1 MPSTSISTP
10 VSTPS
15 VDRLT
20 LGVATTREGATT
32 SNIFALTCT
41 CAASSEGAVPHVFVS
56 SSVCTCAA
64 SSED

>member
-20 LGVATTREGATT
+20 LGVATAREGATT
-32 SNIFALTCT
+32 SLFPVL
-41 CAASSEGAVPHVFVS
+41 SM
-56 SSVCTCAA
+56 CAA

>member
-1 MPSTSISTP
+1 MPITSISTP

-20 LGVATTREGATT
+20 LGVATAREGATT
-32 SNIFALTCT
+32 SAYPMLFI
-41 CAASSEGAVPHVFVS
+41 
-56 SSVCTCAA
+56 CAA

>member
-10 VSTPS
+10 ESTPS

-20 LGVATTREGATT
+20 LGVATAREAATT
-32 SNIFALTCT
+32 AIICGCGC
-41 CAASSEGAVPHVFVS
+41 CACS
-56 SSVCTCAA
+56 A

>member
-10 VSTPS
+10 ESTPS

-20 LGVATTREGATT
+20 LGVATAREAATT
-32 SNIFALTCT
+32 SGFC
-41 CAASSEGAVPHVFVS
+41 CVCPCVPS
-56 SSVCTCAA
+56 A

>member
-10 VSTPS
+10 ESTPS

-20 LGVATTREGATT
+20 LGVATARE
-32 SNIFALTCT
+32 
-41 CAASSEGAVPHVFVS
+41 AAHPSIPVMCPLCS
-56 SSVCTCAA
+56 A

>member
-10 VSTPS
+10 ESTPS

-20 LGVATTREGATT
+20 LGVSTTREGATT
-32 SNIFALTCT
+32 SLHPMSFI
-41 CAASSEGAVPHVFVS
+41 
-56 SSVCTCAA
+56 CAA

>member
-32 SNIFALTCT
+32 STPPIWSNC
-41 CAASSEGAVPHVFVS
+41 S
-56 SSVCTCAA
+56 A

>member
-10 VSTPS
+10 ESTPS

-20 LGVATTREGATT
+20 LGVSTTREGATT
-32 SNIFALTCT
+32 STPPFLFGC
-41 CAASSEGAVPHVFVS
+41 S
-56 SSVCTCAA
+56 A

>member
-10 VSTPS
+10 ESTPS

-20 LGVATTREGATT
+20 LGVATAREGATT
-32 SNIFALTCT
+32 STYPMLFM
-41 CAASSEGAVPHVFVS
+41 
-56 SSVCTCAA
+56 CAA

>member
-20 LGVATTREGATT
+20 LGVSTTREGATT
-32 SNIFALTCT
+32 SFLTNMNR
-41 CAASSEGAVPHVFVS
+41 
-56 SSVCTCAA
+56 CAA

>member
-32 SNIFALTCT
+32 SMCTIPFA
-41 CAASSEGAVPHVFVS
+41 
-56 SSVCTCAA
+56 CAA

>member
-20 LGVATTREGATT
+20 LGVATAREGATT
-32 SNIFALTCT
+32 SFITGFYGTTLC
-41 CAASSEGAVPHVFVS
+41 S
-56 SSVCTCAA
+56 A

>member
-10 VSTPS
+10 ESTPS

-20 LGVATTREGATT
+20 LGVATAREGATT
-32 SNIFALTCT
+32 STLMSGFMI
-41 CAASSEGAVPHVFVS
+41 
-56 SSVCTCAA
+56 CAA

>member
-10 VSTPS
+10 DTTPS

-20 LGVATTREGATT
+20 LGVATAREGATT
-32 SNIFALTCT
+32 
-41 CAASSEGAVPHVFVS
+41 AVAFC
-56 SSVCTCAA
+56 VCSCPCSA

>member
-32 SNIFALTCT
+32 SSFMM
-41 CAASSEGAVPHVFVS
+41 P
-56 SSVCTCAA
+56 CTCAA

>member
-20 LGVATTREGATT
+20 LGVATAREGATT
-32 SNIFALTCT
+32 SRMPDFAL
-41 CAASSEGAVPHVFVS
+41 
-56 SSVCTCAA
+56 CAA

>member
-20 LGVATTREGATT
+20 LGVATAREGAT
-32 SNIFALTCT
+32 AAMLCGCT
-41 CAASSEGAVPHVFVS
+41 CACS
-56 SSVCTCAA
+56 A